1 MKNIP
6 YHLAIIMDG
15 NRRWARKRGLP
26 LFEGHRQ
33 GLKVAERVGKW
44 CQEKGVK
51 ILTLWA
57 FSTENWN
64 RPRAE
69 VSYLMRLFS
78 QVLSPRYNYIKKL
91 QKASIKLQVIGQ
103 KEKLSKGLQKVIKEA
118 EELTKDNKEGILN
131 LAINYGGRAEI
142 LEAVRKIIKK
152 KIPPERVGDKVFEE
166 NLWTGKIPA
175 PDLIIRTSGEM
186 RLSGFLLWQATYSE
200 LYFTEKFWPDFT
212 EKDLDKALNDYA
224 LRQRRF
230 GH

>member
-1 MKNIP
+1 MAKNIP

-26 LFEGHRQ
+26 LLEGHRQ
-33 GLKVAERVGKW
+33 GLKSAERIGKW

-64 RPRAE
+64 RNKKE
-69 VSYLMRLFS
+69 VNYLMKLFGEA
-78 QVLSPRYNYIKKL
+78 LSRRKIEEL
-91 QKASIKLQVIGQ
+91 QKRGIRLQVIG
-103 KEKLSKGLQKVIKEA
+103 ERERLSQHLQNLIKKA
-118 EELTKDNKEGILN
+118 EELTKNNKKGILN
-131 LAINYGGRAEI
+131 LAVSYGGRAEI
-142 LEAVRKIIKK
+142 LAAVKKIIKNK
-152 KIPPERVGDKVFEE
+152 VPLEKINEKVFEK

-186 RLSGFLLWQATYSE
+186 RLSGFLLWQAAYAE
-200 LYFTEKFWPDFT
+200 LYFSEKFWPDFT
-212 EKDLDKALNDYA
+212 EKDLDGAFEDYA

-230 GH
+230 GK

>member
-1 MKNIP
+1 
-6 YHLAIIMDG
+6 
-15 NRRWARKRGLP
+15 
-26 LFEGHRQ
+26 
-33 GLKVAERVGKW
+33 
-44 CQEKGVK
+44 
-51 ILTLWA
+51 
-57 FSTENWN
+57 
-64 RPRAE
+64 
-69 VSYLMRLFS
+69 MRLFS